1 MEVVASKQDFPI
13 YRRSRSNLCESPRL
27 SRGFTYGNYS
37 STGLPTGNYFV
48 RTNNN
53 QGFINEL
60 FDDIPCLG
68 CDVATGTKVNV
79 FLGVATV
86 VDFELD
92 TGGQIT
98 GTITASAGGG
108 ISTAGVSIFD
118 LTGEHVSDVGVD
130 PKGNYS
136 STGLLPGDD
145 FVRTW
150 NDQGFID
157 TLWDNIVCLGCNPTS
172 GNPVSVVIGTDSLV
186 NFSLDAGAR
195 ITGTVTSGGNPLPN
209 INVQIY
215 FPNGQ
220 WANGVNTNADGT
232 YSSTGLP
239 DGDYVVRTWNDQG
252 FIDEL
257 YDGIPCLG
265 CNVTTGQEVSVSLG
279 NDQVVN
285 FALDLGGQITGTIAD
300 AAGTPLSG
308 PSVDIFDATGEFVG
322 GVGTDSNGNYVSSGL
337 PPGDYFVRTNN
348 NQGFINKLFDDIPCV
363 QCDVTTGTPVN
374 VAPGVARV
382 ADFLLD
388 AGGGITGTVT
398 DTGGAPIEGISV
410 RLFDATGTSIGS
422 TRTSIDGTYS
432 TTGLPTGSYFART
445 RNSLGFIDEIF
456 DGFPCLSGCN
466 NNTTS
471 STPIAVVEGQATVA
485 DFELQIGGTISGTVS
500 DFLTEDPIQ
509 HIRVRIFDVNG
520 IQLANSTTRAGG
532 TYTSTGLPEGTY
544 FVRTEGLTNFQL
556 GYIRELYD
564 DIICQFCVPTTGSPV
579 VVTENSTT
587 TVNFALAKGAQIR
600 GQILDEGAQPLA
612 NISVFVYD
620 ANGRL
625 VSIGRSVANGDYISR
640 DGLLPG
646 VYYARTFNS
655 RGYINERYLDVECL
669 GRCQVTGGTPIEI
682 PDGAAFVD
690 NIDFSLVV
698 GGRISGLVTNT
709 SGAPLRRI
717 RISVRDDDGF
727 EVTAR
732 NTANDGTYTTGA
744 GIPDGTYF
752 VVTTNTL
759 GYVNEVHPNTV
770 CLNCDP
776 ATAGLGIDVTA
787 DNTVPGIDFDLALGG
802 NISGIVTASDGTPL
816 EGVVVE
822 VLTDPAD
829 PVATSGTTNAAGFY
843 TTTESL
849 PTGNYEVRTSNGLGF
864 VNEVFDDLSCEFGC
878 PIGLPVVVTPPPRHN
893 DRD

>member
-27 SRGFTYGNYS
+27 SRGFTYGNYG
-37 STGLPTGNYFV
+37 STGLPPGNYFV

-130 PKGNYS
+130 SNGNYS
-136 STGLLPGDD
+136 STGLLPGDY

-322 GVGTDSNGNYVSSGL
+322 GGSEPIPMATTLAADCRQETISSE
-337 PPGDYFVRTNN
+337 P
-348 NQGFINKLFDDIPCV
+348 
-363 QCDVTTGTPVN
+363 TTIR
-374 VAPGVARV
+374 A
-382 ADFLLD
+382 
-388 AGGGITGTVT
+388 
-398 DTGGAPIEGISV
+398 SS
-410 RLFDATGTSIGS
+410 TSF
-422 TRTSIDGTYS
+422 S
-432 TTGLPTGSYFART
+432 TTFRA
-445 RNSLGFIDEIF
+445 
-456 DGFPCLSGCN
+456 CN
-466 NNTTS
+466 
-471 STPIAVVEGQATVA
+471 
-485 DFELQIGGTISGTVS
+485 
-500 DFLTEDPIQ
+500 
-509 HIRVRIFDVNG
+509 
-520 IQLANSTTRAGG
+520 
-532 TYTSTGLPEGTY
+532 
-544 FVRTEGLTNFQL
+544 
-556 GYIRELYD
+556 
-564 DIICQFCVPTTGSPV
+564 
-579 VVTENSTT
+579 
-587 TVNFALAKGAQIR
+587 
-600 GQILDEGAQPLA
+600 
-612 NISVFVYD
+612 
-620 ANGRL
+620 
-625 VSIGRSVANGDYISR
+625 
-640 DGLLPG
+640 
-646 VYYARTFNS
+646 
-655 RGYINERYLDVECL
+655 
-669 GRCQVTGGTPIEI
+669 
-682 PDGAAFVD
+682 
-690 NIDFSLVV
+690 
-698 GGRISGLVTNT
+698 
-709 SGAPLRRI
+709 
-717 RISVRDDDGF
+717 
-727 EVTAR
+727 
-732 NTANDGTYTTGA
+732 
-744 GIPDGTYF
+744 
-752 VVTTNTL
+752 
-759 GYVNEVHPNTV
+759 
-770 CLNCDP
+770 
-776 ATAGLGIDVTA
+776 
-787 DNTVPGIDFDLALGG
+787 
-802 NISGIVTASDGTPL
+802 
-816 EGVVVE
+816 
-822 VLTDPAD
+822 
-829 PVATSGTTNAAGFY
+829 ATSRR
-843 TTTESL
+843 EH
-849 PTGNYEVRTSNGLGF
+849 R
-864 VNEVFDDLSCEFGC
+864 
-878 PIGLPVVVTPPPRHN
+878 
-893 DRD
+893 